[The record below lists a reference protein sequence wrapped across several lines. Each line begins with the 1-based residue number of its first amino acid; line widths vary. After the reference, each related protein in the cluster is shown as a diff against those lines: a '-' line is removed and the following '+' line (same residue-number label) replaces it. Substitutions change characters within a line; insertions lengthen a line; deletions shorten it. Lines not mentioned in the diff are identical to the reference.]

1 MTTAQFIE
9 WVQEKFDACN
19 VHNEIETSEL
29 IVEVMK
35 KYCSLGKAE
44 EIKEDIINA

>member
-1 MTTAQFIE
+1 MTSAQFAE

-19 VHNEIETSEL
+19 VHNEIETSKL

-35 KYCSLGKAE
+35 KFYSLGKE
-44 EIKEDIINA
+44 ESERDNC